1 MSKNKKNLDDELSD
15 VDSEDENV
23 VKIKK
28 SEKKKEKKEE
38 REEESEEE
46 KVISK
51 KKERKK
57 IKESKAKKIQKN
69 ESESESEKKE
79 KKMNKNLKKYIESS
93 SDEEEINKKKI
104 KKKSEDEESEKEE
117 EIKNK
122 KMIKNK
128 KKLVDLENE
137 KEEKKEVKKV
147 KKIKDSSSENSS
159 PEKNSESEKK
169 KKKSSESEK
178 EEEEEEE
185 LKKEREIK
193 KIRYSSG
200 TWPEIFI
207 KNLSYS
213 TTEESLRNYFK
224 KYGEVESTKIVYDK
238 ETGRSKGVGFCKFKN
253 PSSAEKV
260 INSGQLELDGRP
272 IGITLSNEKPEKK
285 QVQFKKTE
293 NFTGEKFSVFVGNL
307 SFKSNEDGLKKL
319 FSDCGNILDI
329 RITKNKEGKSKGFA
343 HIDFDSQEGMNNA
356 ISKNGFILDG
366 RELRVDKSV
375 SKTFNKN
382 KKSDFNVSGKINKDV
397 KGTRK
402 VFNSDDSDDD

>member
-178 EEEEEEE
+178 EEEEE
-185 LKKEREIK
+185 LKKEKEIK

>member
-15 VDSEDENV
+15 INSEDENV

-28 SEKKKEKKEE
+28 SEKKKEKKEQ

-57 IKESKAKKIQKN
+57 IKDSKEKKKQKN
-69 ESESESEKKE
+69 ESENESEKKE

-122 KMIKNK
+122 KVKKNK

-137 KEEKKEVKKV
+137 KEEKKEVKKS
-147 KKIKDSSSENSS
+147 KKIKDSSSE
-159 PEKNSESEKK
+159 KNSENEKK
-169 KKKSSESEK
+169 EKKISESEK

-185 LKKEREIK
+185 EELKKEKEIK

-375 SKTFNKN
+375 SKTFNKD
-382 KKSDFNVSGKINKDV
+382 KKSDFNISGKINKEV

-402 VFNSDDSDDD
+402 IFNSDDSDDD

>member
-1 MSKNKKNLDDELSD
+1 MK
-15 VDSEDENV
+15 
-23 VKIKK
+23 
-28 SEKKKEKKEE
+28 
-38 REEESEEE
+38 
-46 KVISK
+46 
-51 KKERKK
+51 
-57 IKESKAKKIQKN
+57 
-69 ESESESEKKE
+69 
-79 KKMNKNLKKYIESS
+79 
-93 SDEEEINKKKI
+93 
-104 KKKSEDEESEKEE
+104 
-117 EIKNK
+117 
-122 KMIKNK
+122 KNK

-137 KEEKKEVKKV
+137 KEEKKEVKKS
-147 KKIKDSSSENSS
+147 KKIKDSSSE
-159 PEKNSESEKK
+159 KNSENEKK
-169 KKKSSESEK
+169 EKKISESEK

-185 LKKEREIK
+185 LKKEKEIK

-375 SKTFNKN
+375 SKTFNKD
-382 KKSDFNVSGKINKDV
+382 KKSDFNISGKINKEV

-402 VFNSDDSDDD
+402 IFNSDDSDDD

>member
-178 EEEEEEE
+178 EEEEE
-185 LKKEREIK
+185 LKKEKEIK

-238 ETGRSKGVGFCKFKN
+238 QTGRSKGVGFCKFKN

-375 SKTFNKN
+375 SKTFNKD
-382 KKSDFNVSGKINKDV
+382 KKSDLNISGKINKDV